1 MVHRTRMPRTDLPHN
16 LVRQVGGVWCVLM
29 GDELQ
34 PCRLAPVVE
43 EPGTRAEQDRGQ
55 IQAEP
60 VDQADVHGLPDD
72 ARAAMMLTSLSPAA
86 SAARVTAAAIPSVTK
101 VNVVAL

>member
-1 MVHRTRMPRTDLPHN
+1 MPRTDLPHN

-60 VDQADVHGLPDD
+60 VDRADVHGLPDD

>member
-1 MVHRTRMPRTDLPHN
+1 M
-16 LVRQVGGVWCVLM
+16 GGVWCVLM

-34 PCRLAPVVE
+34 PCRLAPLWKSRVP
-43 EPGTRAEQDRGQ
+43 EPSRTGARFRRSRSTRPAYTACRMML
-55 IQAEP
+55 APP
-60 VDQADVHGLPDD
+60 V
-72 ARAAMMLTSLSPAA
+72 MLTSLSPAA